1 MRNSSSQF
9 KRAYSLKDGEMNGV
23 HGESPLHNFVKAKQ
37 KINSTFGDIGK
48 YLENCNNFL
57 ADCKISD
64 DNNEE
69 IKKFSTEVCVFDI
82 KQVKKLLSLCKT
94 CNLYVSLIKLKFI
107 TFIHVLVKVCCL

>member
-9 KRAYSLKDGEMNGV
+9 KRAFSLKDGDMNGV

-69 IKKFSTEVCVFDI
+69 IKKFSAEVCATDI
-82 KQVKKLLSLCKT
+82 K
-94 CNLYVSLIKLKFI
+94 
-107 TFIHVLVKVCCL
+107 HV